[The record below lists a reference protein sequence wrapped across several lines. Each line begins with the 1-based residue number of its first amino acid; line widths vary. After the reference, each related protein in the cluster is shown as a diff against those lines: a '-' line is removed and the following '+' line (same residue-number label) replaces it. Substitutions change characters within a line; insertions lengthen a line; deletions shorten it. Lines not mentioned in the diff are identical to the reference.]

1 MTRTPS
7 FRRDEVTYSAKSP
20 LRTPCAFLHSMIN
33 DLSSCWYI
41 AWRLF
46 LRDIQVRYR
55 QTALG
60 YLWVFVPPLVTASGL
75 MLASEGGIINI
86 AKTDIPYP
94 VYVILSMTLWQIFTE
109 AMNGPIQ
116 AIAEAKAMLGK
127 INFPRE
133 ALVIAKIG
141 DVFFSL
147 LIKIILVVVVFA
159 WFNIGVTWKV
169 MLAPFAIL
177 ALILFG
183 TLCGLIVAPLAALY
197 QDVGKTVS
205 ILMTGWLLVTPVLYP
220 FPKESTFAEI
230 VRLNPVTPLVVTAR
244 ELITTGSVSDPL
256 SFLMV
261 TGCSIIVLLVTW
273 MIFRLAIPFIAERIS
288 G

>member
-1 MTRTPS
+1 MNQKFS
-7 FRRDEVTYSAKSP
+7 SRRDEVTYAAESS
-20 LRTPCAFLHSMIN
+20 LRIPRVFLRSMVN
-33 DLSSCWYI
+33 DLSSCGYI

-46 LRDIQVRYR
+46 VRDIQVRYR

-60 YLWVFVPPLVTASGL
+60 YLWVFAPPLIAAGGL

-94 VYVILSMTLWQIFTE
+94 VYVILSMALWQTFTE

-159 WFNIGVTWKV
+159 WFDIGVTWKV
-169 MLAPFAIL
+169 IFAPFAIL
-177 ALILFG
+177 SLVVFG
-183 TLCGLIVAPLAALY
+183 TLCGLAVAPLAALY

-205 ILMTGWLLVTPVLYP
+205 ILTTGWLLLTPVLYP
-220 FPKESTFAEI
+220 TPQNSAFAEI
-230 VRLNPVTPLVVTAR
+230 VRLNPVTPLLVTAR
-244 ELITTGSVSDPL
+244 ELITTGSVSGPI
-256 SFLMV
+256 SFLVV
-261 TGCSIIVLLVTW
+261 TGCSVIVLLVTW
-273 MIFRLAIPFIAERIS
+273 VIFRLAIPFIAERIS